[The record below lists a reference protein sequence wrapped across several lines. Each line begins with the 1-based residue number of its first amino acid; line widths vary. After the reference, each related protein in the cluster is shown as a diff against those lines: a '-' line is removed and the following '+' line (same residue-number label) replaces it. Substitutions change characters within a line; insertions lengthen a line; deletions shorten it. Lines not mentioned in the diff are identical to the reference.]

1 MPFQGRWKRRKK
13 MIHLNN
19 VTRTFSNLKAISQV
33 DLVISQGD
41 IIGVV
46 GKNGAGKTT
55 LLKMIAGNL
64 QPSEGSIL
72 VNGEDIFIRGQKYKY
87 NVGFSSGN
95 TSGLYM
101 KMSVWDN
108 ITFFASMFRV
118 PRKVARNRAAELLRY
133 FDLYE
138 KRDSSIG
145 SLSTGMKLKLKLAI
159 AVIHTPTILI
169 LDEATSGMDY
179 EAVQKTMELI
189 RFLNKNCGT
198 TVLFTTHKISEI
210 DSIANKIIIL
220 DSGHVISKGLIE
232 QYYSD
237 YRSMVCIKAVANKK
251 DEEYIVTALSQRKDI
266 KLFEVEPGKEDHL
279 LNIKIYTVINQR
291 DIYELIRGYI
301 PNVEVSAIWSEDLD
315 LESMI
320 KIICKGVESYEN

>member
-1 MPFQGRWKRRKK
+1 

-118 PRKVARNRAAELLRY
+118 PTTPCPLGVKFGTIFIA
-133 FDLYE
+133 F
-138 KRDSSIG
+138 SISRREG
-145 SLSTGMKLKLKLAI
+145 
-159 AVIHTPTILI
+159 
-169 LDEATSGMDY
+169 
-179 EAVQKTMELI
+179 
-189 RFLNKNCGT
+189 
-198 TVLFTTHKISEI
+198 
-210 DSIANKIIIL
+210 
-220 DSGHVISKGLIE
+220 
-232 QYYSD
+232 
-237 YRSMVCIKAVANKK
+237 
-251 DEEYIVTALSQRKDI
+251 
-266 KLFEVEPGKEDHL
+266 
-279 LNIKIYTVINQR
+279 
-291 DIYELIRGYI
+291 
-301 PNVEVSAIWSEDLD
+301 VSVKYMTFSFQ
-315 LESMI
+315 
-320 KIICKGVESYEN
+320 

>member
-1 MPFQGRWKRRKK
+1 
-13 MIHLNN
+13 MIRLDN
-19 VTRTFSNLKAISQV
+19 VTRTFSDIKALSHI
-33 DLVISQGD
+33 DLFISQGD

-64 QPSEGSIL
+64 KPSEGSVL
-72 VNGEDIFIRGQKYKY
+72 VNEKDIYIKGQKYKY

-118 PRKVARNRAAELLRY
+118 PRKVAQNRAEELLKY

-138 KRDSSIG
+138 KRHSTIS

-159 AVIHTPTILI
+159 AVIHTPSILI

-179 EAVQKTMELI
+179 EAVQRTMNLI
-189 RFLNKNCGT
+189 RFLNGVCGT

-210 DSIANKIIIL
+210 DSIANKLIIL
-220 DSGHVISKGLIE
+220 DSGQVISQGAIE

-237 YRSMVCIKAVANKK
+237 YQKMVCIKAVADKK
-251 DEEYIVTALSQRKDI
+251 DEECIIAALSQRKDV
-266 KLFEVEPGKEDHL
+266 KLFEVEPGKEDSS
-279 LNIKIYTVINQR
+279 LNIKIYTVIDRR
-291 DIYELIRGYI
+291 DVYELIKSYI
-301 PNVEVSAIWSEDLD
+301 PNVELSAIWSEDLD

-320 KIICKGVESYEN
+320 KIICKRNGVKSHEN